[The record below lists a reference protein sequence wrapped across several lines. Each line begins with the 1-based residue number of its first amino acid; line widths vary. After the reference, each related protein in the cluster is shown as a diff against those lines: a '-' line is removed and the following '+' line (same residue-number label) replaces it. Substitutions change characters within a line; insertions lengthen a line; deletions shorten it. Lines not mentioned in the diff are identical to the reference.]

1 MSADPAPLRYRL
13 TIEGMGCSACAEAVR
28 DALSALPGV
37 RLAEVDVEGGTA
49 EVQTAARLR
58 EDEATAA
65 LHGAGYTLR
74 SIAPVPDA
82 S

>member
-1 MSADPAPLRYRL
+1 MLRHRL

-37 RLAEVDVEGGTA
+37 RSAEVDVEEGTA
-49 EVQTAARLR
+49 ELRTTAPLR
-58 EDEATAA
+58 ADEATAA
-65 LHGAGYTLR
+65 LDGAGYTLR